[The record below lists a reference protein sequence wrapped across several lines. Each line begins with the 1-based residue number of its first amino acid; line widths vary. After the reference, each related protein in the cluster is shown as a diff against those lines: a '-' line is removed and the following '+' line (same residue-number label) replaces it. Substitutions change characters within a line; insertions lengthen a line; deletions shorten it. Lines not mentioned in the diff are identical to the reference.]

1 MRIIVYPH
9 SMEIGGSQ
17 LNAVQLA
24 GAVRDRGHDVI
35 VVAEPGPLV
44 DTVHALRLEHVA
56 IPERRR
62 RPSLRVARQLTALV
76 RERSVDVVHG
86 YEWPPAVEAFYGPR
100 LRLGTPVLATVL
112 SSSIVPFLPRPI
124 PLLVGTEQLQHA
136 ARDAGYPRVNLME
149 PPVDTDLDRP
159 GVLGAG
165 AAAWFRAA
173 YAPDPT
179 LPLAVMVCRLVPALK
194 RESLLTA
201 CRAVEELAEEGRP
214 TQLVIVGDGPVRA
227 ELAERAERVNRRVG
241 RPLVVLTGELADP
254 RPAYDAAD
262 VVLGMGGS
270 ALRALAFGKPLVV
283 VGERGFSEL
292 LTERSAPMFLND
304 GWYGLGPGSLGDGAT
319 GMRRSLRTVLDD
331 PALRARLG
339 AYGRDL
345 VLTRFSLRTAAE
357 TQEEEYR
364 QAVADLVARR
374 GLAGDA
380 TRSAA
385 GILRYKVR
393 RKISRWRGTVAVD
406 DANAQAVLAVDR
418 DASPDARAGQVTT

>member
-24 GAVRDRGHDVI
+24 GAVRDRGHEVI

-44 DTVHALRLEHVA
+44 DTVRDLGLEHVA

-62 RPSLRVARQLTALV
+62 RPSMGVAKQLTALV
-76 RERSVDVVHG
+76 RERSVDIVHG

-100 LRLGTPVLATVL
+100 LRLGTPVMATIL
-112 SSSIVPFLPRPI
+112 SSSIVPFFPKPI
-124 PLLVGTEQLQHA
+124 PLLVGTEQLQYA

-149 PPVDTDLDRP
+149 PPVDTDQDRP
-159 GVLGAG
+159 GACGAQ
-165 AAAWFRAA
+165 AALDFRAR

-201 CRAVEELAEEGRP
+201 CQAIEELAVDGSP
-214 TQLVIVGDGPVRA
+214 VQLVIVGDGPIRA
-227 ELAERAERVNRRVG
+227 ELAERAEQANRRAG
-241 RPLVVLTGELADP
+241 RQLVVLTGELSDP

-292 LTERSAPMFLND
+292 LTERTAPVFLSD

-319 GMRRSLRTVLDD
+319 GMRRSLALVLDD
-331 PALRARLG
+331 PALRAELG
-339 AYGRDL
+339 TYGRNL
-345 VLTRFSLRTAAE
+345 VLTRFSLRGAAE
-357 TQEEEYR
+357 TQEDEYR
-364 QAVADLVARR
+364 QAIADLVPRSR
-374 GLAGDA
+374 LTREA

-385 GILRYKVR
+385 GVFRYKVA

-406 DANAQAVLAVDR
+406 DANAQAVRAANR
-418 DASPDARAGQVTT
+418 DADEARQVTT

>member
-9 SMEIGGSQ
+9 SMGIGGSQ

-24 GAVRDRGHDVI
+24 GAVRDRGHEVI

-44 DTVHALRLEHVA
+44 DTVRELGLEIVS

-62 RPSLRVARQLTALV
+62 RPSPGVAARLTRLV
-76 RERSVDVVHG
+76 TERGVDVVHG

-112 SSSIVPFLPRPI
+112 SSSVVPFFPRPV
-124 PLLVGTEQLQHA
+124 PLLVGTEQLQHT
-136 ARDAGYPRVNLME
+136 ARAAGYPRVNLME
-149 PPVDTDLDRP
+149 PPVDTDHDRP
-159 GVLGAG
+159 GACGPDAVAR
-165 AAAWFRAA
+165 FRAA
-173 YAPDPT
+173 YAPDPA

-194 RESLLTA
+194 RESLLAA
-201 CRAVEELAEEGRP
+201 CGAIEELAVSGSP
-214 TQLVIVGDGPVRA
+214 TQLVIVGDGPVRD
-227 ELAERAERVNRRVG
+227 ELAARADAANRRAG
-241 RPLVVLTGELADP
+241 RRLVVLAGALADP

-270 ALRALAFGKPLVV
+270 ALRALAFAKPLVV

-292 LTERSAPMFLND
+292 LTERTAPTFLAD
-304 GWYGLGPGSLGDGAT
+304 GWYGLGPGSLGEGVT
-319 GMRRSLRTVLDD
+319 GLRRQLSVVLDD
-331 PALRARLG
+331 PLLRAELG
-339 AYGRDL
+339 GYGREL
-345 VLTRFSLRTAAE
+345 VLTRFSLRIAAE

-364 QAVADLVARR
+364 QVIAGVGPKRR
-374 GLAGDA
+374 LLGPA

-385 GILRYKVR
+385 GILNYKVH

-406 DANAQAVLAVDR
+406 DANAQAVLA
-418 DASPDARAGQVTT
+418 ARPTEVRT

>member
-24 GAVRDRGHDVI
+24 GAVRDRGHEVI

-44 DTVHALRLEHVA
+44 DTVRELGLEIVP

-62 RPSLRVARQLTALV
+62 RPSLGVASLLTRLV
-76 RERSVDVVHG
+76 DRRGVDVVHG

-100 LRLGTPVLATVL
+100 LRLGTPVLATIL
-112 SSSIVPFLPRPI
+112 SSSVVPFFPRPV
-124 PLLVGTEQLQHA
+124 PLLVGTEQLQHTA
-136 ARDAGYPRVNLME
+136 QAAGYWRVNLME
-149 PPVDTDLDRP
+149 PPVDTDRDRP
-159 GVLGAG
+159 GACGPDAVAR
-165 AAAWFRAA
+165 FRAA

-194 RESLLTA
+194 RESLLAA
-201 CRAVEELAEEGRP
+201 CGAVEELAVSGTP
-214 TQLVIVGDGPVRA
+214 VQLVIVGDGPVRD
-227 ELAERAERVNRRVG
+227 ELAARAEAANRRAG
-241 RPLVVLTGELADP
+241 RRLVVLAGALSDP

-283 VGERGFSEL
+283 VGEHGFSEL
-292 LTERSAPMFLND
+292 LTERTAPMFLAD
-304 GWYGLGPGSLGDGAT
+304 GWYGLGPGSLGEGVA
-319 GMRRSLRTVLDD
+319 GLSRQLSVVLDD
-331 PALRARLG
+331 PVLRAELG
-339 AYGRDL
+339 AYGREL
-345 VLTRFSLRTAAE
+345 VLTRFSLRIAAE

-364 QAVADLVARR
+364 QVIAGATARR
-374 GLAGDA
+374 QLLGPA

-385 GILRYKVR
+385 GVLNYKVH

-406 DANAQAVLAVDR
+406 DANAQAVLA
-418 DASPDARAGQVTT
+418 ARPTEVRT

>member
-24 GAVRDRGHDVI
+24 GAVRDRGHEVI

-44 DTVHALRLEHVA
+44 ATVHELGLEHVA

-62 RPSLRVARQLTALV
+62 RPSMGVAAQLTSLV
-76 RERSVDVVHG
+76 EQRSVDIVHG

-100 LRLGTPVLATVL
+100 LRLGTPVMATIM
-112 SSSIVPFLPRPI
+112 SSSIVPFFPKPI
-124 PLLVGTEQLQHA
+124 PLLVGTEQLQYT
-136 ARDAGYPRVNLME
+136 ARDAGYTRVNLME
-149 PPVDTDLDRP
+149 PPVDTDRDRP
-159 GVLGAG
+159 GACGAD
-165 AAAWFRAA
+165 ATADFRAR

-179 LPLAVMVCRLVPALK
+179 LPLAVMVCRLVPDLK

-201 CRAVEELAEEGRP
+201 CQAIEDLAASGTP
-214 TQLVIVGDGPVRA
+214 AQLVIVGDGPIRA
-227 ELAERAERVNRRVG
+227 ELAERAELANRHAG
-241 RPLVVLTGELADP
+241 RTLVTLTGELADP

-292 LTERSAPMFLND
+292 LTERTAPLFLGE
-304 GWYGLGPGSLGDGAT
+304 GWYGLGPGSLGEGAT
-319 GMRRSLRTVLDD
+319 GMRRSLAAVLGD
-331 PALRARLG
+331 PALRAELG
-339 AYGRDL
+339 GYGRHL
-345 VLTRFSLRTAAE
+345 VQTRFSLRAAAE

-364 QAVADLVARR
+364 QAITDVVARR
-374 GLAGDA
+374 RLAGDA

-385 GILRYKVR
+385 GVLNYKVR

-406 DANAQAVLAVDR
+406 DANARAVLAAGR
-418 DASPDARAGQVTT
+418 DASPDAKAGQVTT

>member
-9 SMEIGGSQ
+9 SMGIGGSQ

-24 GAVRDRGHDVI
+24 GAVRDRGHEVI

-44 DTVHALRLEHVA
+44 DTVRELGLEIVP

-62 RPSLRVARQLTALV
+62 RPSPGVAARLTRLV
-76 RERSVDVVHG
+76 TERDVDLVHG

-112 SSSIVPFLPRPI
+112 SSSVVPFFPRPV
-124 PLLVGTEQLQHA
+124 PLLVGTEQLQHTA
-136 ARDAGYPRVNLME
+136 QAAGYARVNLME
-149 PPVDTDLDRP
+149 PPVDTDHDRP
-159 GVLGAG
+159 GACGPDAVAR
-165 AAAWFRAA
+165 FRAA

-194 RESLLTA
+194 RESLLAA
-201 CRAVEELAEEGRP
+201 CGAIEELAVCGSP
-214 TQLVIVGDGPVRA
+214 AQLVIVGDGPVRE
-227 ELAERAERVNRRVG
+227 ELAARADAANRRAG
-241 RPLVVLTGELADP
+241 RRLVVLAGALADP

-292 LTERSAPMFLND
+292 LTERTAPTFLAD
-304 GWYGLGPGSLGDGAT
+304 GWYGLGPGSLGEGVT
-319 GMRRSLRTVLDD
+319 GLRRQLSVALDD
-331 PALRARLG
+331 PVLRAELG
-339 AYGRDL
+339 GYGREL
-345 VLTRFSLRTAAE
+345 VLTRFSLRIAAE

-364 QAVADLVARR
+364 QVIAGVGPRR
-374 GLAGDA
+374 HLLGPA

-385 GILRYKVR
+385 GILNYKVH

-406 DANAQAVLAVDR
+406 DANAQAVRA
-418 DASPDARAGQVTT
+418 ARPTEVRT